1 MRIVTAHTLVE
12 DLRAHF
18 ERAGFLTTPDGDDG
32 LVVDS
37 HDGRTPEELRAE
49 VAVML
54 GLWRAMHPETP
65 AEAVD

>member
-1 MRIVTAHTLVE
+1 
-12 DLRAHF
+12 
-18 ERAGFLTTPDGDDG
+18 
-32 LVVDS
+32 VVDR